1 MKLTGKGK
9 KVLGISDAE
18 SSRHGG
24 AAHQYWVKRIADH
37 LRTCGYK
44 VAEEAPI
51 GGGKAVD
58 ILAAKDGRRIAF
70 EIETGK
76 SDAAANVRKCLEAG
90 FSKVVVVASSAAV
103 RDALEKSLAG
113 RRNVRV
119 MTGPEALARISGGP
133 AGPV

>member
-1 MKLTGKGK
+1 VKVLKLTGKGK

-58 ILAAKDGRRIAF
+58 ILSAKDGRRIAF

-76 SDAAANVRKCLEAG
+76 SDALANVRKCLDAG
-90 FSKVVVVASSAAV
+90 IEEVVVVAVSAAL
-103 RDALEKSLAG
+103 R
-113 RRNVRV
+113 
-119 MTGPEALARISGGP
+119 EALQGRLGSIRKTLVLTGSEALKQFAS
-133 AGPV
+133 A